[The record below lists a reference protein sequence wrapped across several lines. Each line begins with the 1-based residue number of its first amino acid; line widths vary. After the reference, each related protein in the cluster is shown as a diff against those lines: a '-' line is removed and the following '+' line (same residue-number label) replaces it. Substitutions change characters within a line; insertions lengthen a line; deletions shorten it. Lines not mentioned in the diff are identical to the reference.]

1 MANNNIANV
10 NKNDLGFLGEEYQKL
25 FVKCLIEDKQYFG
38 ELYSVLDQNKFTN
51 ENLRR
56 IVGFMKDRYAEVE
69 IVPSYSDL
77 KVIIRSR
84 VSDEISRNIMISM
97 LKEIYDIKMESID
110 LIEDTCFKFF
120 KQQNLI
126 KALKE
131 TEDIRILSAWAI
143 STDIMRLWIRYRKQS
158 KQTRRKT
165 WVLDCSR
172 TLKVI

>member
-25 FVKCLIEDKQYFG
+25 FVKCLIEDKQYFS

-69 IVPSYSDL
+69 IAPSYSDL

-97 LKEIYDIKMESID
+97 LKEIYNLKMESID
-110 LIEDTCFKFF
+110 LIVGTCSPAKRSSPYGLSSKINTPCFF
-120 KQQNLI
+120 ATCKSCFLFARDMVRPDGFWNVG
-126 KALKE
+126 
-131 TEDIRILSAWAI
+131 
-143 STDIMRLWIRYRKQS
+143 M
-158 KQTRRKT
+158 
-165 WVLDCSR
+165 V
-172 TLKVI
+172 